1 MARLDELFSE
11 IDESEAALERAGQ
24 GLDTGLARCS
34 RPQSLAVLG
43 GLAELVLLELNSREH
58 RSRSSIR
65 QIKKFAPA
73 IGADVALYDLAGAK
87 LAKQAAGGASQ
98 PVFRPVLILRVGVGH
113 FLLRRRRPEAKD
125 STAKRRMHQGAPQ
138 HGAWVRPRC

>member
-1 MARLDELFSE
+1 LARLDELFSE

-98 PVFRPVLILRVGVGH
+98 PVFSAGPYTP
-113 FLLRRRRPEAKD
+113 RRLAI
-125 STAKRRMHQGAPQ
+125 SFAAPAPA
-138 HGAWVRPRC
+138 GSPT

>member
-113 FLLRRRRPEAKD
+113 FLLRRRRPE
-125 STAKRRMHQGAPQ
+125 P
-138 HGAWVRPRC
+138 P